1 MDQKPRVSPA
11 NPEEFDLRPPFLFR
25 GGRKSLPTNRPTVRR
40 MERRRSRISP
50 LKWVIHLPRCNEE
63 TEEIERERDA
73 LNKAP
78 DKEGKKGVRE
88 KYVKV
93 NGKASKKCS
102 GNTCNTAR

>member
-1 MDQKPRVSPA
+1 
-11 NPEEFDLRPPFLFR
+11 
-25 GGRKSLPTNRPTVRR
+25 

-63 TEEIERERDA
+63 TEEIERDA

-93 NGKASKKCS
+93 NGKASKKVLRKYITRVVLCS
-102 GNTCNTAR
+102 ECLDLCFPG